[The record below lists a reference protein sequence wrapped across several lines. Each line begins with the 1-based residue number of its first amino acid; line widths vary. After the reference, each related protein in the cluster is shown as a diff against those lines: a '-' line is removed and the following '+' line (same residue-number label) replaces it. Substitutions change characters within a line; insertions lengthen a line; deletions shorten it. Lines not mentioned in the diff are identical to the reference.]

1 MPINRVFTR
10 FFLPCESI
18 SVLRCPD
25 HLGRERVFMNRQ
37 VKETPIKEF
46 NIYLVSD
53 ATGTTLQGLARAA
66 LSQFENVEPTERF
79 WPMIRSEAQLDRA
92 IKDIELNPGPV
103 LFTFVDKKLRRK
115 LQNACYALDIP
126 CLPVLDPILRTM
138 SSYLGLPPKGIPG
151 LQHALDEAYYKR
163 IDAVDY
169 ALNFDDGQ
177 NLEGLED
184 ADVILV
190 GVSRTSKTPTCIFL
204 ARRGVKA
211 ANIPLVPGVPF
222 PEKILSYEKPMFVG
236 LTEAPKRLENLRRS
250 RLHADKDQQY
260 YSENEYIDLERIEDE
275 IRDARRLF
283 SKNKWP
289 VIDVTRRSVEETTA
303 EIIVLLNKHKAKM
316 REASNGE

>member
-1 MPINRVFTR
+1 
-10 FFLPCESI
+10 
-18 SVLRCPD
+18 
-25 HLGRERVFMNRQ
+25 MNEKA
-37 VKETPIKEF
+37 KETPIKEL

-66 LSQFENVEPTERF
+66 LSQFDGVETTERF

-92 IKDIELNPGPV
+92 IKDIEQSPGPV

-222 PEKILSYEKPMFVG
+222 PEKILSYKKPMFVG
-236 LTEAPKRLENLRRS
+236 LTESAKRLENLRRS

-260 YSENEYIDLERIEDE
+260 YSENEYIDLERIEEE
-275 IRDARRLF
+275 IRNARRLF

-303 EIIVLLNKHKAKM
+303 EIIVLLNKHKAKLK
-316 REASNGE
+316 EAENEA